1 MIAEKIQ
8 KAINKQIN
16 MELYSAYLYLS
27 MAAHFQAANLNGF
40 ATWMKAQ
47 AKEELLHGMKLYDY
61 VLDRDGRVALEAIAA
76 PPDAWGSPLAAAEDA
91 YRHERE
97 NTTLIND
104 LVRSRQPGRRS
115 RDRDLPA
122 LVHHGA
128 GRGRIVG
135 QSDRRETQAGRRL
148 LRGSL
153 VHGPRAGGAHL
164 SGHRSRASRIEGP
177 ATDRGG
183 RRP

>member
-8 KAINKQIN
+8 KAINKQVN

-27 MAAHFQAANLNGF
+27 MAAHFQAANLTGF
-40 ATWMKAQ
+40 ANWMKAQ

-61 VLDRDGRVALEAIAA
+61 VLDRDGRVTLEAIAA

-104 LVRSRQPGRRS
+104 LYVLANQEGDHVTAIYLHWFITEQVEEEASTKQAVDRLKLAGADSSALLVLDEQFGSRTT
-115 RDRDLPA
+115 A
-122 LVHHGA
+122 
-128 GRGRIVG
+128 
-135 QSDRRETQAGRRL
+135 
-148 LRGSL
+148 
-153 VHGPRAGGAHL
+153 
-164 SGHRSRASRIEGP
+164 
-177 ATDRGG
+177 
-183 RRP
+183 

>member
-40 ATWMKAQ
+40 ANWMKAQ

-61 VLDRDGRVALEAIAA
+61 VLDRDGRVALETIAA

-104 LVRSRQPGRRS
+104 LYVLANQEGDHVTAIYLHWFITEQVEEESS
-115 RDRDLPA
+115 A
-122 LVHHGA
+122 N
-128 GRGRIVG
+128 RIVERLKLVG
-135 QSDRRETQAGRRL
+135 DSSAGLLLMDRELA
-148 LRGSL
+148 
-153 VHGPRAGGAHL
+153 A
-164 SGHRSRASRIEGP
+164 RI
-177 ATDRGG
+177 
-183 RRP
+183 

>member
-8 KAINKQIN
+8 KALNKQIN

-27 MAAHFQAANLNGF
+27 MAAHFQAANLTGF
-40 ATWMKAQ
+40 ANWMKAQ

-61 VLDRDGRVALEAIAA
+61 VLDRDGRVTLEAIAA

-104 LVRSRQPGRRS
+104 LYVLANQEGDHVTAIFLHWFVTEQVEEESS
-115 RDRDLPA
+115 A
-122 LVHHGA
+122 N
-128 GRGRIVG
+128 RIVERLKLVG
-135 QSDRRETQAGRRL
+135 DSSAGLLLMDRELA
-148 LRGSL
+148 
-153 VHGPRAGGAHL
+153 A
-164 SGHRSRASRIEGP
+164 RI
-177 ATDRGG
+177 
-183 RRP
+183 

>member
-8 KAINKQIN
+8 KALNKQVN

-27 MAAHFQAANLNGF
+27 MAAHFQAANLTGF
-40 ATWMKAQ
+40 ANWMKAQ

-61 VLDRDGRVALEAIAA
+61 VLDRDGRVTLEAITA

-104 LVRSRQPGRRS
+104 LYVLANQEGDHVTAIFLHWFVTEQVEEESS
-115 RDRDLPA
+115 A
-122 LVHHGA
+122 N
-128 GRGRIVG
+128 RIVERLKLVG
-135 QSDRRETQAGRRL
+135 DSSAGLLLMDRELA
-148 LRGSL
+148 
-153 VHGPRAGGAHL
+153 A
-164 SGHRSRASRIEGP
+164 RI
-177 ATDRGG
+177 
-183 RRP
+183 